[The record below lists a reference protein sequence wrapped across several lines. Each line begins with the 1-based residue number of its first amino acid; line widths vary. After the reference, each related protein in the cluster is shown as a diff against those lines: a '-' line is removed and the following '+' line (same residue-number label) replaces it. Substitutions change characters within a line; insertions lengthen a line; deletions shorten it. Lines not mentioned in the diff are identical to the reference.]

1 MTTGKPSFHCPNCN
15 ALYQVVNVEAGP
27 ETAYRAINCRACG
40 ARFHLATAGSSSS
53 ILCFAQADAF
63 RVGDDRICTA
73 DQSQLVVASV
83 SKPDRRVYA
92 RRPAAFTDEARRF
105 SSACRINRS
114 SISV

>member
-1 MTTGKPSFHCPNCN
+1 MTTVSHHSIARTATRYIKSLKSKPVLKPLIARS
-15 ALYQVVNVEAGP
+15 
-27 ETAYRAINCRACG
+27 TAVPAAP
-40 ARFHLATAGSSSS
+40 RFRLAKASSSSS
-53 ILCFAQADAF
+53 IFCFAQADAF
-63 RVGDDRICTA
+63 SVGDDRICIA

-92 RRPAAFTDEARRF
+92 RRPAAFTGEARRF